1 MERIPSTINEKV
13 GIVLSNNT
21 YFYHF
26 DKADEFNEGEISL
39 ELQLLLQLKDIV
51 RREGI
56 NKENLAKFI
65 NDHDGGLKAILTL
78 IGISVEL
85 FKRIITFVRI
95 DNDEEL
101 VKITNRDEWA
111 KKPFDKEWNERT
123 IKKLFQGNE
132 YFREFL
138 LGLFLEGMTIRRLK
152 DVLPYFEFKKL
163 DIRKLRFEEDELL
176 DTIVRYNLKGHLYA
190 SKINNAEVLIENILK
205 DNKID
210 YERGELNN
218 ITRRM
223 DFIIPNKERPKVIVE
238 SYYAVTTSS
247 TMGDKAK
254 AEIGVKRQIDRYY
267 DYALFIGFVD
277 GIAWFIRQGDL
288 KQLVSAFDNVFT
300 FHPDEMDR
308 FLTFVKDVLGE

>member
-1 MERIPSTINEKV
+1 MEKIPSTINEKV

-78 IGISVEL
+78 IGMSAEL
-85 FKRIITFVRI
+85 FKRIITFIRI
-95 DNDEEL
+95 DNNVEL
-101 VKITNRDEWA
+101 KNITNKGEWA
-111 KKPFDKEWNERT
+111 RESFDREWNERT
-123 IKKLFQGNE
+123 IKKLFRENE
-132 YFREFL
+132 YFCEFL
-138 LGLFLEGMTIRRLK
+138 LTLFLEGMTIRRLK
-152 DVLPYFEFKKL
+152 EVLPFFEFKKL
-163 DIRKLRFEEDELL
+163 DARKLRFDEDELL

-190 SKINNAEVLIENILK
+190 SKINNAEVLIEKLLNE
-205 DNKID
+205 NEID
-210 YERGELNN
+210 YEKGKLSN
-218 ITRRM
+218 ITRKM

-254 AEIGVKRQIDRYY
+254 AEIGVRRQIDRYY
-267 DYALFIGFVD
+267 DYAVFVGFVD
-277 GIAWFIRQGDL
+277 GIAWFIRQRQL
-288 KQLVSAFDNVFT
+288 EELVSAFDNVFT
-300 FHPDEMDR
+300 FHSKEIDR
-308 FLTFVKDVLGE
+308 FLRFVNDVLGR